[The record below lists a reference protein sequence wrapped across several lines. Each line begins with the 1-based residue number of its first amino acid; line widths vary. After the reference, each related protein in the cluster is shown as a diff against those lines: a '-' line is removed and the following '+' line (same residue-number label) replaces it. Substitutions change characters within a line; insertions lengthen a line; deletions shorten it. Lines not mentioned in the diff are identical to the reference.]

1 MELLEAIQN
10 RHSVRKYLDKKID
23 ETTRK
28 ELTSFMEE
36 CNRESGMNIQ
46 INYDE
51 PTAFQSML
59 AKYGK
64 FENVN
69 NYIALVGKDNDEL
82 EQLAGYY
89 GEKIVIKAQQL
100 GLNTCWVAISF
111 NKRKT
116 KKVININSGEKLLMI
131 ISLGYGEN
139 QGFSHKE
146 KEIKDFYTASSDVP
160 QWFLDGIKAASL
172 APTARNQ
179 QKFKFHYDN
188 GIVELTSGSG
198 IYSKTDMGIVK
209 YHFEVGAKDAQYTWK

>member
-1 MELLEAIQN
+1 MDLLEAIKN
-10 RHSVRKYLDKKID
+10 RHSVRKYLDKQID

-28 ELTSFMEE
+28 ELTSFMDE

-69 NYIALVGKDNDEL
+69 NYIALVGKDNNEL

-100 GLNTCWVAISF
+100 GLNTCWVALSF

-116 KKVININSGEKLLMI
+116 KKVIDINSGEKLLMV

-139 QGFSHKE
+139 QGFAHKE
-146 KEIKDFYTASSDVP
+146 KDVKDFYTASSEVP
-160 QWFLDGIKAASL
+160 QWFLDGIKASSL